1 MLLNFVGFILC
12 ICEHDI
18 KAIDCTEPCYTLSM
32 LYIYFLHLFP
42 DNNEIG
48 LMEEED
54 GSMYLVLQ
62 KGKNIV
68 KADAVIRYV

>member
-12 ICEHDI
+12 ICEQPSI
-18 KAIDCTEPCYTLSM
+18 VQNLVTLFLCCI
-32 LYIYFLHLFP
+32 LYLFP